1 ASVPDGNPYRGL
13 AAFES
18 EHGSL
23 FFGRRGE
30 IRELVHRV
38 RSEAFVV
45 VGGDSGTGK
54 SSLCRAGVLP
64 WLVDNDG
71 WTRVDVV
78 PGRHPVRS
86 LAAALAAWS
95 DTDEAVLDA
104 LVRDT
109 PDALARAIR
118 QQTSKGN
125 GRSEGRSEYDNR
137 PERRL
142 LLFVDQLEELLT
154 LSE

>member
-1 ASVPDGNPYRGL
+1 FDS
-13 AAFES
+13 S
-18 EHGSL
+18 HGSL

-30 IRELVHRV
+30 IRELVDRV

-45 VGGDSGTGK
+45 VGGDSGIGK

-95 DTDEAVLDA
+95 GIDESILDTL
-104 LVRDT
+104 LRDT
-109 PDALARAIR
+109 PDALARVIR
-118 QQTSKGN
+118 QQALKAT
-125 GRSEGRSEYDNR
+125 DR
-137 PERRL
+137 PARRL
-142 LLFVDQLEELLT
+142 LLFIDQLEELLT
-154 LSE
+154 LSEPDEV

>member
-1 ASVPDGNPYRGL
+1 GL
-13 AAFES
+13 SAFES

-71 WTRVDVV
+71 WSRVDVV
-78 PGRHPVRS
+78 PGRHPVQS
-86 LAAALAAWS
+86 LAAALAAWLGTEGATL
-95 DTDEAVLDA
+95 DTL
-104 LVRDT
+104 LRDT

-118 QQTSKGN
+118 QHASKGSD
-125 GRSEGRSEYDNR
+125 RQA
-137 PERRL
+137 RRL

-154 LSE
+154 LSEPDEARVVGAALAALAVRV